1 MEDETLDPQTD
12 NTEPTEEVVEP
23 TEPAQVAE
31 PSTARAYHTASTIE
45 ETEEKT
51 ANGLIRSR
59 SITNEMTES
68 YLDYAMSVIVMRALP
83 DVRDGLK
90 PVHRRIL
97 YAMSEMG
104 LGPTAK
110 HRKSAKIN
118 GEVLGNF
125 HPHGELAVY
134 DSMVRMAQWW
144 SLRLPLV
151 NGQGNFG
158 SMDGDAPAASRYTEA
173 RLASPADA
181 LLADIEKET
190 VDFRDNYDG
199 TRQEPVV
206 LPTRLP
212 NLLINGSQ
220 GIAVGM
226 ATNIPTHNPGEIIDG
241 LLLLQKNPEATID
254 ELVEIIKGPDFPTG
268 GIAYN
273 AVEIKEAL
281 STGRGRVIIR
291 GRATIEEDKKREIV
305 LVTELPY
312 QVNKAAW
319 IRHIADLVK
328 VKKIE
333 GISDI
338 RDESD
343 RKDGVRVV
351 IELKVGAPSS
361 KILNQLYDLTELQ
374 TVVHYNMVAL
384 IDGIQPKLLNLPE
397 ILVEFLTHRITVVT
411 RRTEYELKIAQARAH
426 ILEGLKIAL
435 DHLDAIIALIRESAN
450 RDAAKSGLMEKFKL
464 SELQANAILDMRL
477 SQLANLERQRIYD
490 EYDAIMKLIAD
501 LEDILAKP
509 ARVQKI
515 IEDELLEIKKK
526 YDDPRRTEIR
536 PEALGQLTALD
547 LIADE
552 DVLITI
558 TTNNYIKRL
567 APDTYRSQSRG
578 GKGVIGQGLRED
590 DAVMEMIFA
599 STHDDLL
606 LFTSKGRAF
615 KVKAFEIPASS
626 RQSKGVALPN
636 VIRINP
642 DEKVTAMVN
651 IGKSQDFKYFFFAT
665 KKGVVKRVEKD
676 QFENVRKNGVTAV
689 GLRPNDQLIWVK
701 QTSGDDEIAQIT
713 RNGQVIMYNEN
724 DVRPMGRS
732 AAGVRGINLK
742 GGDEVIETAVL
753 AESAQA
759 VCVLS
764 EKGIG
769 KKVDIKEFRNQHR
782 GGSGIRI
789 AKLTPKTGVLAAGE
803 VIAADA
809 QDMVIA
815 TTSGQVIR
823 IPIASVKK
831 LSRQASGV
839 ILIRLNGTDKVS
851 TLTIVA
857 EGSAEDEEKEGQP
870 IAEEVEG
877 TDDGK

>member
-1 MEDETLDPQTD
+1 MEDDKVIPQPENTEPEETLDAIVEEVESGDDQ
-12 NTEPTEEVVEP
+12 TEPSVAAEP
-23 TEPAQVAE
+23 T
-31 PSTARAYHTASTIE
+31 TTRGYHTAGSDE
-45 ETEEKT
+45 VTEEKT
-51 ANGLIRSR
+51 INGLIRSR

-97 YAMSEMG
+97 FAMSEMG
-104 LGPTAK
+104 LTPSAK
-110 HRKSAKIN
+110 HRKSAKIT
-118 GEVLGNF
+118 GEVLGSF

-158 SMDGDAPAASRYTEA
+158 SMDGDSAAAPRYTEA
-173 RLASPADA
+173 RLAPPSDA

-190 VDFRDNYDG
+190 VDFRENYDG

-254 ELVEIIKGPDFPTG
+254 ELIEIITGPDFPTG
-268 GIAYN
+268 GVAYSQ
-273 AVEIKEAL
+273 VDIKEAL
-281 STGRGRVIIR
+281 STGRGRVIVR
-291 GRATIEEDKKREIV
+291 GVASIEEDKKREII
-305 LVTELPY
+305 LVTALPY
-312 QVNKAAW
+312 QVNKSNW
-319 IRHIADLVK
+319 IRHIAELVK

-343 RKDGVRVV
+343 RKEAVRVV

-374 TVVHYNMVAL
+374 TVIHYNMVAL
-384 IDGIQPKLLNLPE
+384 IDGIQPKLLNLTE
-397 ILVEFLTHRITVVT
+397 ILVEFLAHRTTVVT

-435 DHLDAIIALIRESAN
+435 DHLDAIIKLIRESAN
-450 RDAAKSGLMEKFKL
+450 RDAAKTALMEKYKL
-464 SELQANAILDMRL
+464 SEIQANAILDMRL

-490 EYDAIMKLIAD
+490 EYDAVMKLIAD

-509 ARVQKI
+509 ARIQKI
-515 IEDELLEIKKK
+515 ITDELLEIKKK

-547 LIADE
+547 LIAEE
-552 DVLITI
+552 DVLISI
-558 TTNNYIKRL
+558 TANNYIKRL
-567 APDTYRSQSRG
+567 LPDTYKSQSRG
-578 GKGVIGQGLRED
+578 GKGVIGTSVRED
-590 DAVMEMIFA
+590 DQVMEMIFA
-599 STHDDLL
+599 STHDDIL
-606 LFTSKGRAF
+606 LFTNKGRAF
-615 KVKAFEIPASS
+615 KIKAFEIPVSS
-626 RQSKGVALPN
+626 RQSKGIALPN
-636 VIRINP
+636 VVRINP

-651 IGKSQDFKYFFFAT
+651 IGKAADFKYFFFAT
-665 KKGVVKRVEKD
+665 KKGVVKRVAKD
-676 QFENVRKNGVTAV
+676 LFENVRKSGVTAV
-689 GLRPNDQLIWVK
+689 GLRPNDQLIWVR

-713 RNGQVIMYNEN
+713 RGGQVIMYNEN

-742 GGDEVIETAVL
+742 GNDEVIETAVL

-789 AKLTPKTGVLAAGE
+789 AKLTDKTGKLTAGE
-803 VIAADA
+803 VLDAAAHDL
-809 QDMVIA
+809 VIA

-823 IPIASVKK
+823 ISVGSVKK

-839 ILIRLNGTDKVS
+839 ILIRMNGDDRVS
-851 TLTIVA
+851 TMAVVA
-857 EGSAEDEEKEGQP
+857 EADEEQAAK
-870 IAEEVEG
+870 
-877 TDDGK
+877 